1 MRRIPS
7 PALPTSHCARTF
19 PAAAGVAASTNASAS
34 ASTKTCAKERDG
46 RCPRRRLGA
55 RAGASMSASSGPAPR
70 RAAPRARERAVVLH
84 GRVPGSIEMHAEA
97 RQSGFTHEARTPRK
111 DAKPIRS
118 PPESAGESRR
128 AAPRAAAAP
137 ARRHPEAT
145 ARRWRRRRSL
155 PRARARR
162 ARVLQARATCQLLT
176 SVLRA
181 DRHPLGGSPGL
192 RCGRDRR
199 GGRGWHG

>member
-1 MRRIPS
+1 MRAHLRRIPS

-34 ASTKTCAKERDG
+34 TKTCAKEGDAG
-46 RCPRRRLGA
+46 CSRRRLGA
-55 RAGASMSASSGPAPR
+55 RAGAGMSASSGPAPR
-70 RAAPRARERAVVLH
+70 RAMPRRAAPRARASALWSLTDTRVAPSKCMRKRGKAGLH
-84 GRVPGSIEMHAEA
+84 NED
-97 RQSGFTHEARTPRK
+97 RTPRK

-155 PRARARR
+155 SRARAPRARATG
-162 ARVLQARATCQLLT
+162 ARDL
-176 SVLRA
+176 SVTDGCSA
-181 DRHPLGGSPGL
+181 G
-192 RCGRDRR
+192 
-199 GGRGWHG
+199 